1 MPTDDSKT
9 EKLFI
14 GNGDDQK
21 EFSKI
26 EPISI
31 DSEDVRTPQWL
42 SDSNHKEE
50 KEFEFDVG
58 IDKKESIE
66 LFNQLIQEGT
76 GRMELEASCVC
87 DGTYIFAVWL
97 MQALQRM
104 GATNIKFHSE
114 ILENPDPFWMSC
126 RFVSTGIVWNTNNFR
141 RMHGI
146 PMKRRHRT

>member
-9 EKLFI
+9 EKLFVETED
-14 GNGDDQK
+14 GYK

-26 EPISI
+26 EPIRI
-31 DSEDVRTPQWL
+31 DSENVNTPQFL
-42 SDSNHKEE
+42 SNSNHSE
-50 KEFEFDVG
+50 KIEFEAK

-66 LFNQLIQEGT
+66 LFKQLIQEDA
-76 GRMELEASCVC
+76 GRMVLEVSCVC

-97 MQALQRM
+97 MQVLQRM

-114 ILENPDPFWMSC
+114 IVENPDPFWMSC
-126 RFVSTGIVWNTNNFR
+126 RFIVNGIVWNTNNFR
-141 RMHGI
+141 KMHGI